1 MREQRI
7 VLRDVSDGPLARR
20 YVNSR
25 GGIIE
30 DAARKNDPSR
40 LRTSQ
45 PRDGFEKRRLAGARR
60 PEDGRDMGAQRGV
73 ELEGEGRERQAEAFE
88 RKRHAFVRRFNQ
100 TSERKMAPNASAAE
114 TARRPYARPSRPV
127 CTSL

>member
-1 MREQRI
+1 MPAP
-7 VLRDVSDGPLARR
+7 DGPKTAVTWAL
-20 YVNSR
+20 S
-25 GGIIE
+25 
-30 DAARKNDPSR
+30 AAS
-40 LRTSQ
+40 SSS
-45 PRDGFEKRRLAGARR
+45 
-60 PEDGRDMGAQRGV
+60 
-73 ELEGEGRERQAEAFE
+73 GEGRERQPEAFE